1 MKYMVLIAGI
11 TIASVTNFEVTNND
25 TTHIKTYYSNGNM
38 ESKGM
43 KVHKLKEGEWIY
55 YTDKGFP
62 YKIER
67 YRTGRALK
75 SLNLRD
81 YSGASR

>member
-1 MKYMVLIAGI
+1 MKYIVLIIGI
-11 TIASVTNFEVTNND
+11 TIANVTNFEVTNND
-25 TTHIKTYYSNGNM
+25 TTHIQTYHSNGNI
-38 ESKGM
+38 ESKGI
-43 KVHKLKEGEWIY
+43 KVHRLKEGEWTY

-67 YRTGRALK
+67 YRTGRVLK

-81 YSGASR
+81 YNGSSK

>member
-1 MKYMVLIAGI
+1 MKYIVLIIGI
-11 TIASVTNFEVTNND
+11 TIANVSSFQVTNND
-25 TTHIKTYYSNGNM
+25 TTHIQTYHRYGNIV
-38 ESKGM
+38 SKRI
-43 KVHKLKEGEWIY
+43 KVHRLKEGEWTY

-67 YRTGRALK
+67 YRTGRVLK

>member
-1 MKYMVLIAGI
+1 
-11 TIASVTNFEVTNND
+11 
-25 TTHIKTYYSNGNM
+25 
-38 ESKGM
+38 
-43 KVHKLKEGEWIY
+43 VHKLKEGEWIY

-67 YRTGRALK
+67 YRTGRVLK

-81 YSGASR
+81 YSGASK